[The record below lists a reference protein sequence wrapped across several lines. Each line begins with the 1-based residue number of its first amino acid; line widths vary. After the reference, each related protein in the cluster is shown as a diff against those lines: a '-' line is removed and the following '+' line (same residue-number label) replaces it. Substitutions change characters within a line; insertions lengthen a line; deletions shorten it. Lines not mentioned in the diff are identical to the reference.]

1 MIISKTLKI
10 IEKQNTLTEFF
21 SIYFS
26 NFFAKFLTLIAIRL
40 DIHPHL
46 ITISMLPTAFI
57 GIILLYKN
65 ENFIEGMFFASTF
78 YVFLNILDT
87 VDGQVARFKN
97 KISKNGKLLDN
108 MVHFFADAMMII
120 SMFKFILDYFNL
132 NNYFIIISFYF
143 LSIQTIEFYLKNK
156 KNKEIKKISNYF
168 RKKKL
173 LSFLIMF
180 SSLNA
185 FVHLFFLL
193 NVFSYFYK
201 NNLINYYFIHIISFY
216 IIMIN
221 INKIIKILTSLK
233 GIIIDKKNKSA
244 YI

>member
-40 DIHPHL
+40 NIHPHL
-46 ITISMLPTAFI
+46 ITISMIPAAFI
-57 GIILLYKN
+57 GMILLYTN

-78 YVFLNILDT
+78 YVLLNILDT

-97 KISKNGKLLDN
+97 KISKNGKMLDN
-108 MVHFFADAMMII
+108 MVHFVADAMMII

-143 LSIQTIEFYLKNK
+143 LSVQTIEFYLKSK
-156 KNKEIKKISNYF
+156 KNKEIKKISYYF
-168 RKKKL
+168 KKKKNL
-173 LSFLIMF
+173 NFLIMF
-180 SSLNA
+180 LSLNA
-185 FVHLFFLL
+185 FVHLFFLF
-193 NVFSYFYK
+193 NIFSYFYK
-201 NNLINYYFIHIISFY
+201 NNLISYYFIHIISFY
-216 IIMIN
+216 VVMIN
-221 INKIIKILTSLK
+221 INKIIKILTSIK
-233 GIIIDKKNKSA
+233 GIIDKKNKSA